1 MIPLSNILNAA
12 SPQST
17 AVTTPPA
24 PTATGSA
31 AASATA
37 SNLLGPNSF
46 ITLLT
51 AQLQAQDPLNP
62 MDPNQMVDELTNM
75 NTLQQTI
82 QMRQDLDALLASS
95 TGKAPVTTATSG
107 ATANGAAS
115 AGASASKT
123 LNTIS
128 PNLSALSGS
137 ASAVSA
143 AKQYAKAQVQS
154 QF

>member
-1 MIPLSNILNAA
+1 MIPLSNILNLA

-24 PTATGSA
+24 STATGSA
-31 AASATA
+31 AASASA

-82 QMRQDLDALLASS
+82 QMRQDLDALLAST
-95 TGKAPVTTATSG
+95 TGNAPVTTATVG
-107 ATANGAAS
+107 TAAGGTSS
-115 AGASASKT
+115 AASASKT

-128 PNLSALSGS
+128 PNLAALAGS
-137 ASAVSA
+137 ASAVAA

>member
-1 MIPLSNILNAA
+1 MIPLSNILNTA
-12 SPQST
+12 STQ
-17 AVTTPPA
+17 
-24 PTATGSA
+24 
-31 AASATA
+31 AASATTPSPTTGSTPAPA

-82 QMRQDLDALLASS
+82 QMRQDLDALLASAS
-95 TGKAPVTTATSG
+95 AKAPVTTPVGG
-107 ATANGAAS
+107 ATANGTSS
-115 AGASASKT
+115 AASASKT
-123 LNTIS
+123 LNAIS
-128 PNLSALSGS
+128 PGLSALSGS

>member
-24 PTATGSA
+24 STATGSVT
-31 AASATA
+31 ASATA
-37 SNLLGPNSF
+37 SNLLGPNAF

-82 QMRQDLDALLASS
+82 QMRQDLDALLASA
-95 TGKAPVTTATSG
+95 TGNAPATTATG
-107 ATANGAAS
+107 GTAAGGTSS
-115 AGASASKT
+115 AASASKT

>member
-24 PTATGSA
+24 STATGSA

-82 QMRQDLDALLASS
+82 QMRQDLDALLASA
-95 TGKAPVTTATSG
+95 TGKPPVATATSG
-107 ATANGAAS
+107 ATANGASS
-115 AGASASKT
+115 AASASKT

>member
-1 MIPLSNILNAA
+1 MIPLSNILNTA
-12 SPQST
+12 STQ
-17 AVTTPPA
+17 
-24 PTATGSA
+24 
-31 AASATA
+31 AASATTPSPTTGSTPAPA

-82 QMRQDLDALLASS
+82 QMRQDLDALLAAA
-95 TGKAPVTTATSG
+95 TGKTPVTTA
-107 ATANGAAS
+107 ANAAS
-115 AGASASKT
+115 SAASASKT
-123 LNTIS
+123 LNAIS
-128 PNLSALSGS
+128 PGLSALSGS